1 MRKINDLEDIH
12 HKSTHRPLNIME
24 HRQRIG
30 NLLRQI
36 DIITGIK
43 KKLYVHM
50 YYLLVFTHIRY
61 EFDQLEPPA
70 NDNER
75 IPLYA
80 GIDNFFSRH
89 SIF

>member
-1 MRKINDLEDIH
+1 
-12 HKSTHRPLNIME
+12 
-24 HRQRIG
+24 
-30 NLLRQI
+30 
-36 DIITGIK
+36 
-43 KKLYVHM
+43 M